1 MSDFAIP
8 WTTAHQAPP
17 SMGFS
22 KQEYW
27 SGVPLPS
34 PYFAILS
41 FSKPNRRPRTF
52 AKAPASKRHM
62 QEILVKTCISMF
74 SLIDME
80 LLRIFLMW
88 MFCNSCD
95 YFLLWEFKLYLVYFV
110 INSVLVHKFFFN
122 LGFFSLGEYI
132 SKQNIWVWRIN
143 LPYDPAVPLL
153 GIYPER
159 TTILKDRVPQC
170 SLQRYEQ

>member
-1 MSDFAIP
+1 MAAYQALLSLGFSRQEHWSGLPFPSPVRESEQWKWSCSVMSDFAIP
-8 WTTAHQAPP
+8 WTTAHQVPP

-110 INSVLVHKFFFN
+110 INSVLVHKFF
-122 LGFFSLGEYI
+122 LI
-132 SKQNIWVWRIN
+132 
-143 LPYDPAVPLL
+143 
-153 GIYPER
+153 
-159 TTILKDRVPQC
+159 
-170 SLQRYEQ
+170 